1 MNIDIKIAKHILIIG
16 YVWPE
21 SKTTAA
27 GLRLLQ
33 LIQFFQ
39 SQNFQITFVSS
50 ASTTEFSEDLNA
62 LGIFTK
68 TSCLNDASFDVFI
81 KEIQPNIVLF
91 DRFYSEEQF
100 GWRVAEICPNAL
112 RILDTED
119 LHFLRKAR
127 QQALKEGKE
136 TSNLFSDL
144 AKREIA
150 SIYRCDFSLIISEV
164 EMHLLQEQFKMD
176 ASLLFYLPFL
186 CQEISFSEK
195 ESLPTFEER
204 NNFIFLGNYKHQPNA
219 DAVLY
224 LKETLWPILSK
235 MLPKAELH
243 CFGAYASLQIKQLHN
258 PKEQFFIHGWV
269 EDAFKEVQKAKVMLA
284 PLRYGAGLKG
294 KLIQAMQS
302 GTPSITT
309 KIGAEGISGDYSWN
323 GFVENEPDAFSEKAK
338 ELYTNKQIWQ
348 QAQTNGFTLLEK
360 RFSKENFENNLLQKI
375 ETTLLDLKK
384 HRADNWIGSLLAHH
398 SMQSTKYLS
407 KWIEEKNK

>member
-1 MNIDIKIAKHILIIG
+1 MNIESKIAKHLLIIG

-27 GLRLLQ
+27 GLRMLQ
-33 LIQFFQ
+33 LIQFFK
-39 SQNFQITFVSS
+39 SQNFQITFVST
-50 ASTTEFSEDLNA
+50 ALKTEFSDNLTI
-62 LGIFTK
+62 LGIE
-68 TSCLNDASFDVFI
+68 TSQIVLNDSNFDEFLKNKNPSV
-81 KEIQPNIVLF
+81 VLF

-119 LHFLRKAR
+119 VHFLRKAR

-136 TSNLFSDL
+136 TINLFSNL

-164 EMHLLQEQFKMD
+164 EMQILQEKFKMD

-186 CQEISFSEK
+186 SQKISFSEK

-204 NNFIFLGNYKHQPNA
+204 TDFIFLGNYKHQPNV
-219 DAVLY
+219 DAIFN
-224 LKETLWPILSK
+224 LKENLWPILSK
-235 MLPKAELH
+235 MLPKVELH
-243 CFGAYASLQIKQLHN
+243 CFGAYASPQIKQLHN
-258 PKEQFFIHGWV
+258 PKERFFIRGWV
-269 EDAFKEVQKAKVMLA
+269 ENSYNEMRKAKVMLA

-302 GTPSITT
+302 GTPSITST
-309 KIGAEGISGDYSWN
+309 IGAEGIPGEYSWS
-323 GFVENEPDAFSEKAK
+323 GFIENNPDAFSEKAN

-360 RFSKENFENNLLQKI
+360 RFSKENFENNLLQKM
-375 ETTLLDLKK
+375 ETTSLELKK
-384 HRADNWIGSLLAHH
+384 HRNDNWIGSLLSHH